1 LAIARFALEIAM
13 FIRFPSEFKASA
25 VDSSGFFAG
34 HAATFNTPDMS
45 GDIILPSAFDATLA
59 QAKARGQLPAL
70 LWSHDSRSPIGRL
83 TTLRED
89 RIGLYAE
96 AQLTLEAQAAK
107 EAYALVKD
115 GAVSGLSIGYNLP
128 ENGAEYRGSN
138 RLLKQIDLLEVSLV
152 SIPMHPDSRVT
163 SVKSLM
169 DCGDERELKNLLR
182 ERDHLSRSRASAAA
196 GTLWPILQGRDDTD
210 SENTEQLA
218 EQLKSF
224 YETLKGN

>member
-1 LAIARFALEIAM
+1 M

-45 GDIILPSAFDATLA
+45 GDIILPTAFHATLA
-59 QAKARGQLPAL
+59 QAKASGRLPAL
-70 LWSHDSRSPIGRL
+70 LWAHDSHAPLGRL

-89 RIGLYAE
+89 RLGLYAE

-107 EAYALVKD
+107 EVYALMKD
-115 GAVSGLSIGYNLP
+115 GAVSGLSIGYTLP
-128 ENGAEYRGSN
+128 DGGAEYRGSN

-163 SVKSLM
+163 AVKAM
-169 DCGDERELKNLLR
+169 DCTTLRELEHLLR
-182 ERDHLSRSRASAAA
+182 ESLSLSSRKSHAAANALWPLLSDRDDQNGDREDRTSAAPGELVA
-196 GTLWPILQGRDDTD
+196 
-210 SENTEQLA
+210 LA
-218 EQLKSF
+218 REFDQITKLF
-224 YETLKGN
+224 R